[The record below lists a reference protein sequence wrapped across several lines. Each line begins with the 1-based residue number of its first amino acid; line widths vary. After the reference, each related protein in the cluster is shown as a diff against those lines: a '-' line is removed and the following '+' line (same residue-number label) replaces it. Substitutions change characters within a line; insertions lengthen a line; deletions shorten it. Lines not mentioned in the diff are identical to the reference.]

1 MQDNWNTLRTQIE
14 KVTKSFPKE
23 AMAFANTHREEIA
36 PHLIEVLKQVAADPS
51 SIDDPDY
58 MLHEYALHLLAA
70 WADQRA
76 YAPMVALGHHDEET
90 LDGLLGD
97 TITESYG
104 RCLATVCDGNL
115 APLKALF
122 QDTKASHWA
131 RLAALE
137 AMVMRVM
144 EGDDSRDALVQYLS
158 ERGDLEAKRLRKPG
172 KVVDD
177 LEVIDAIVSAACE
190 LVAVEMNERIQSWFD
205 DGLLEVMFA
214 DKAWVAECMARS
226 FESERQTMLQGGRGY
241 VRDAEAEMGWWAC
254 FHEERPR
261 APQPLYPLSKP
272 QKDFSGDP
280 GDDWPIEAG
289 QTGEP
294 MVRTT
299 PKVGRNDPCPCGS
312 GKKYKKCCGA
322 G

>member
-1 MQDNWNTLRTQIE
+1 MQDSWNTLRTQIE

-122 QDTKASHWA
+122 EDTKASHWA

-172 KVVDD
+172 VLSD
-177 LEVIDAIVSAACE
+177 LEVIDAIVGAACD
-190 LVAVEMNERIQSWFD
+190 LVAVEMNERIQCWFD
-205 DGLLEVMFA
+205 DGLLDPMSA

-226 FESERQTMLQGGRGY
+226 FESERQTMLQRGKGY
-241 VRDAEAEMGWWAC
+241 VRDVEDEMGWWAC
-254 FHEERPR
+254 FHEEHPR

-272 QKDFSGDP
+272 LADFSDSP
-280 GDDWPIEAG
+280 GDDWPFEAAEAG
-289 QTGEP
+289 AP
-294 MVRTT
+294 LVRTT

-312 GKKYKKCCGA
+312 GKKYKKCCGVS
-322 G
+322 